1 MNLVTFGMARFFFLV
16 LMGIGFFSPSRVD
29 AQAQLRSES
38 WWGLMTS
45 GQIGNRWSLWMDTH
59 YVPELFWIGR
69 SGITYHTKDETFNYT
84 FGYAGLYLTTPFS
97 EGRLIRPERRPWGQ
111 VIFRLPSSGQYGVS
125 FRFRYDA
132 RFRANHDEFELTDG
146 YGFIQR
152 YRFNSSI
159 RYNFGQMEAIKSNL
173 SLSLVNETLF
183 SAGPG
188 RVDIPI
194 EHRVFF
200 LLGAQ
205 RRTATLSPGYHLR
218 IQSTQTGEVRALH
231 GFVVWINFN
240 YRLRDFKRHLL
251 EEYPAD
257 KL

>member
-1 MNLVTFGMARFFFLV
+1 MPKFVLVFLIFAASFCY
-16 LMGIGFFSPSRVD
+16 GKAQ
-29 AQAQLRSES
+29 AQAQLRTES

-45 GQIGNRWSLWMDTH
+45 GQIGNRWSLWLDTH
-59 YVPELFWIGR
+59 YVPEIFWIGR
-69 SGITYHTKDETFNYT
+69 SGLTYHTRDETFNYT
-84 FGYAGLYLTTPFS
+84 IGYAGLYLTTPFS
-97 EGRLIRPERRPWGQ
+97 EGSLIRPEHRPWGQ

-132 RFRANHDEFELTDG
+132 RFRANHDEVALTEG

-152 YRFNSSI
+152 YRFNSAI
-159 RYNFGQMEAIKSNL
+159 RYNFGQTEAIKANL

-183 SAGPG
+183 STGPG
-188 RVDIPI
+188 VVDIPI
-194 EHRVFF
+194 EHRVFL

-205 RRTATLSPGYHLR
+205 KRTATLSPGYHLR
-218 IQSTQTGEVRALH
+218 LQSTQSGEVRALH
-231 GFVVWINFN
+231 GFVLWINLN

-251 EEYPAD
+251 EEYPSD